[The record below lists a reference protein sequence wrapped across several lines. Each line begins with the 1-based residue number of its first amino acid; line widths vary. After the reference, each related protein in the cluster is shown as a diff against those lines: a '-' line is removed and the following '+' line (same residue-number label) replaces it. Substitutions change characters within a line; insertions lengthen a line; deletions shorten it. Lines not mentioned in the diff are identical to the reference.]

1 MSRGINKNTTYDRI
15 ASHWTK
21 VGHREW
27 AKALNN
33 DGGIHYKNAREAYAK
48 ANRARHAARNK

>member
-27 AKALNN
+27 ALNN
-33 DGGIHYKNAREAYAK
+33 EGGIHYKNAREAYAK